1 MDMFSLED
9 EDASALF
16 ITQES
21 SGISQLDLSKNSE
34 NEELFCGVEE
44 GDFSSPCVSMVGAQP
59 KLPQYSD
66 ISEDENDFET
76 TEIR

>member
-1 MDMFSLED
+1 MDVFSLED

-21 SGISQLDLSKNSE
+21 SGINQLDMTKNSE

-44 GDFSSPCVSMVGAQP
+44 SDFASLCVSMVGIQS
-59 KLPQYSD
+59 KLPQYLD
-66 ISEDENDFET
+66 ISDDENEFET